1 MKLRKAFTLMEVN
14 LAMMVMAV
22 GTLGLVSLYTFGY
35 RENRQSM
42 EDVKATGVAE
52 KIFGSLELALSSTE
66 IKWSE
71 WKALPVLLPD
81 GNELTGGWGSYYDFQ
96 NSCMR
101 SSNTS
106 GSSVYQKLIGISNV
120 SVPGYDDQNMY
131 TALVVSKGG
140 DQNSRRLTI
149 GLRASNRNG
158 DLMGQ
163 PIYYTEIVF
172 QGDPDK

>member
-35 RENRQSM
+35 RENRQSV

-52 KIFGSLELALSSTE
+52 KILGSLELALSSTK

-71 WKALPVLLPD
+71 WKALPQLLPA
-81 GNELTGGWGSYYDFQ
+81 GSELSGGWAAYYDFQ
-96 NSCMR
+96 NGGMR
-101 SSNTS
+101 STS
-106 GSSVYQKLIGISNV
+106 TTGQSVYQKLVGISDINV
-120 SVPGYDDQNMY
+120 GGYDDQNMY

-140 DQNSRRLTI
+140 DDNSRRLTI
-149 GLRASNRNG
+149 ALRASNRNG

-163 PIYYTEIVF
+163 PIYYTEVVF
-172 QGDPDK
+172 QGDPTK